1 MQTQAKDRQSAEE
14 EIFALRKKIDLYM
27 RAGDMSEVS
36 RLQTEIASLQQKYG
50 AVTGIERKS
59 HARGNDSGSQCG
71 D

>member
-14 EIFALRKKIDLYM
+14 EIFALRKKIDMYA

-36 RLQTEIASLQQKYG
+36 HLQLQISQLQQRYG
-50 AVTGIERKS
+50 GVTGIERKS
-59 HARGNDSGSQCG
+59 HARGNDTRSEYG